1 MLVVILLFVMGE
13 TPKKRLGEILVED
26 GCLTPENLDEALQHQ
41 KKEGGMIGQILIR
54 LGYITEESLI
64 AAVGKQL
71 HIPYIPL
78 SNYSINMEAAS
89 QLGEDF
95 SRRHLIVVFDQD
107 EKKLYAATADP
118 LNETALEEIQ
128 KKMNLKIQLFIS
140 TPSEL
145 FSMLDVIFSAASRN
159 LKKAS

>member
-1 MLVVILLFVMGE
+1 MGE
-13 TPKKRLGEILVED
+13 SQKKRLGEILVED
-26 GCLTPENLDEALQHQ
+26 GCLTPESLEEALHHQ

-78 SNYSINMEAAS
+78 SHYSINSEAAL
-89 QLGEDF
+89 QF
-95 SRRHLIVVFDQD
+95 SEEFCRRNMVLAFDQD
-107 EKKLYAATADP
+107 DKKIYVAAADP
-118 LNETALEEIQ
+118 LNENAFEEMQ
-128 KKMNLKIQLFIS
+128 KKTSLKMQLFIS

-145 FSMLDVIFSAASRN
+145 FSMVDVIFSAASKD